1 MRRRWRVWPHGA
13 TANVL
18 AGLYLCSFPFSFLLF
33 VRGFSG
39 PRGLAHSAP
48 AEGGGD
54 WYDGFSFVRFALGTY
69 LFGMTP
75 LFCRENQINK

>member
-13 TANVL
+13 TASVSGRSLLVL
-18 AGLYLCSFPFSFLLF
+18 FSFFLLVFF

-54 WYDGFSFVRFALGTY
+54 WYDEFPLYAL
-69 LFGMTP
+69 L
-75 LFCRENQINK
+75 